1 MGSFT
6 VQNMLGSKALV
17 SGVDD
22 LGNTGSV
29 VLDTTQWDEIQT
41 NARFSTA
48 KADFDA
54 AVNEFFAPLVE
65 AAEAAEA
72 AAQQTYDELEYVVVT
87 EAQEGQPSVE
97 QEILELT
104 RDSIILRIIESGDTS
119 RLIWVSPTELGV
131 LAKS

>member
-6 VQNMLGSKALV
+6 VQNMLGSQALV
-17 SGVDD
+17 QGTDD
-22 LGNTGSV
+22 LGNSGSV
-29 VLDTTQWDEIQT
+29 VLDTTQWDEVKQDEK
-41 NARFSTA
+41 FSTA

-54 AVNEFFAPLVE
+54 AVEEFFRPLTD

-72 AAQQTYDELEYVVVT
+72 AQQQTYDDLEYVVVT
-87 EAQEGQPSVE
+87 EGQEGQAPVE
-97 QEILELT
+97 QEILELN